1 MDSDQRSQRDE
12 GFVRRYEYDDGALIA
27 ADLGPETTDV
37 SVEVLEDAVIVVTG
51 DDDQYEFD
59 VADGDA
65 EAFMKNGV
73 LTIYVTEA

>member
-12 GFVRRYEYDDGALIA
+12 GFVRRYEYDDGALIV

-37 SVEVLEDAVIVVTG
+37 SVDVLEDAVIVVTG
-51 DDDQYEFD
+51 DDQYEFD

-73 LTIYVTEA
+73 LTIDVTEA